1 MHKNRIRESIKFF
14 ISKFEIN
21 ISKFEINISKFEIN
35 ISKFEIKK
43 FNVSATLSNAVL
55 KGFEITRLLFRV
67 SSRKSGRQ
75 CYIREKGIR
84 RRKKQK
90 RELPKQFS
98 LWSGTTR
105 NRTGDTR
112 IFSPLLYQLSYGT
125 IIKNK

>member
-21 ISKFEINISKFEIN
+21 ISKFEINISKFEMN

-75 CYIREKGIR
+75 GCIREKGIR
-84 RRKKQK
+84 RRKKTKERTTEAILSLEWYHQESNRGHK
-90 RELPKQFS
+90 DFQSFALPTEL
-98 LWSGTTR
+98 WHHH
-105 NRTGDTR
+105 
-112 IFSPLLYQLSYGT
+112 
-125 IIKNK
+125 